1 MSSDNKEY
9 IKFFYDLDNINNN
22 PFYYAFLYYE
32 YNKDKWIYN
41 NINGWYGYNEY
52 NILINYKKVPPT
64 LNYDITECLLEI
76 LGQKLIKCD
85 LSELK
90 EEKKN
95 YILKSYYSGCKK
107 IKSAK
112 TNKDIIEYL
121 KKPYNNNELL
131 NKIDSNKNIICFKN
145 QLYDIIKNEYR
156 TIKRD
161 DYCLL
166 NTGYELPK
174 EDDPEIQTELKELIK
189 NIFDND
195 EKLFQFFIN
204 ICSIPLI
211 SNCHEKLFI
220 LTGRGGNGKGLLSTL
235 LLLAYG
241 NYYYQTDNQF
251 LTSKFRAGAGNSSL
265 FNTKNKRFV
274 MVSEPDNDNN
284 EELKFNTNFIKT
296 ITGRDVI
303 TTREVGGV
311 NESFI
316 PSFST
321 FIQCNDKPRLVGID
335 NAIKRRF
342 IVFNFPLQFVDNP
355 KEPNERKIDYSLKDK
370 LSNDKYYMQFMRI
383 ILNNINNIVYKLDEN
398 EINKIKNDILGKKKI
413 CYEEKQILINKTIE
427 EEIKLNTL
435 KNIKR
440 IFDFKYLPQQIKNDT
455 EAYFMENDTVGDFIN
470 SFLIITND
478 DKDIKSANELYRL
491 YRENYPY
498 LDDKTLK
505 KEFLKKGLLLKKC
518 SSMVYYRIKIKVEP
532 EEEKKEENKKSL
544 DL

>member
-1 MSSDNKEY
+1 MPSKNKALDAFDDKKSKEY
-9 IKFFYDLDNINNN
+9 INFFYELDKTNNN
-22 PFYYAFLYYE
+22 PFYYAKLYYE

-76 LGQKLIKCD
+76 LGQKLIKCNLD
-85 LSELK
+85 ELE
-90 EEKKN
+90 EEKKKF
-95 YILKSYYSGCKK
+95 ILSSYYSGCKK

-121 KKPYNNNELL
+121 KKPYNDNELL

-156 TIKRD
+156 PIRRD

-166 NTGYELPK
+166 NTGYELPEK
-174 EDDPEIQTELKELIK
+174 DEPKIQAELIELIK

-195 EKLFQFFIN
+195 IKLFTFFIN
-204 ICSIPLI
+204 ICSVPLI

-311 NESFI
+311 NESFT

-355 KEPNERKIDYSLKDK
+355 REPNERKIDYSLKDK
-370 LSNDKYYMQFMRI
+370 LSNEKYYMQFMRI
-383 ILNNINNIVYKLDEN
+383 ILNNINNIVYKSDDE
-398 EINKIKNDILGKKKI
+398 KD
-413 CYEEKQILINKTIE
+413 EEQ
-427 EEIKLNTL
+427 IKLNTL
-435 KNIKR
+435 KNIKN
-440 IFDFKYLPQQIKNDT
+440 IFDFKYLPQQIKNET
-455 EAYFMENDTVGDFIN
+455 EAYFMENDTTGDFIK
-470 SFLIITND
+470 SFLIMTDN
-478 DKDIKSANELYRL
+478 DKDIISANDLYKL

-505 KEFLKKGLLLKKC
+505 KEFLKKGLLLKKA
-518 SSMVYYRIKIKVEP
+518 SSMVYYRIKIKNEDY
-532 EEEKKEENKKSL
+532 EEDQIEKNENKKTL
-544 DL
+544 NL